1 MKQIVQNY
9 NSGELQL
16 ADVPVP
22 LCRPG
27 GVLVRAAYSLVS
39 AGTERMKVDQ
49 ARMNLLAKARARPDQ
64 VRQVLQ
70 SVRQN
75 GVVDTYR
82 KVRERLDALTP
93 LGYSLAGVAEEV
105 GAGID
110 EFRVGDRIACA
121 GEGIACHAEFVAVPR
136 NLCAKV
142 PDGVDLK
149 DAAFGTV
156 GAIALHGVRQAGVT
170 IGDSVLVIGLGL
182 VGLLAV
188 QILKAAGCRVIG
200 VDLDAHKLD
209 LARACGAE
217 LVLNRMEPALVE
229 NVQEFTGGAGVDVAY
244 VAASANSA
252 DPLDLAGQ
260 VTRDRGRVV
269 IVGQVRVAADWRAYY
284 QKELS
289 VVMSRSYG
297 PGRYDPM
304 YEHKGIDYP
313 VGYVRWT
320 LRRNLAEF
328 LRLVATGAVR
338 PARLSPE
345 VFPLAEAEAV
355 YEGLHNGRH
364 AAGLLFEYPVD
375 AARTPRVE
383 LPREKTNGRL
393 RSAGPQLAT
402 ASRPWR
408 PDRRG
413 GSPASR
419 MPGTGGVPQT
429 VRVGLIG
436 AGNFATGTLIPALK
450 SAGNVRLRAVC
461 SAGGLTASSAGRR
474 HGFEYAASDY
484 RELLADPDIDAVVIA
499 TRHDT
504 HARFAAEALRTG
516 KHVFVEKPL
525 ALTPE
530 QLDAVVAAQ
539 QESGCVLMVGFNRRF
554 SPLSVAVRDFFAPH
568 TGPLAVVCR
577 VNAGPLKADSW
588 YQDAEE
594 GGWRIVSEGCHFVD
608 LIQFLAG
615 SPPVQVS
622 AEMLGGA
629 TIGGPHDNCAVTLKL
644 ADGSLGT
651 LIYLANGD
659 PAFDKE
665 RIEVFGQGRAAAIEN
680 WHCARLSG
688 GGRAR
693 TIKARGAGKGHR
705 HEMAAFV
712 DAIRTGSPSPLPLEQ
727 AVAATLGT
735 LAIQNALTAGGP
747 VLVGGPSVNGLRDAG
762 LPPRRP
768 GCGPA
773 LQGECGRPARA

>member
-9 NSGELQL
+9 NSGALQL

-49 ARMNLLAKARARPDQ
+49 ARMSLLAKARARPDQ

-93 LGYSLAGVAEEV
+93 LGYSLAGVVEEV

-110 EFRVGDRIACA
+110 EFRVGDRVACA
-121 GEGIACHAEFVAVPR
+121 GEGIACHAEFVTVPR

-209 LARACGAE
+209 LARACGAD

-229 NVQEFTGGAGVDVAY
+229 NVQEFTGHAGVDVAY
-244 VAASANSA
+244 VAAGANSA

-297 PGRYDPM
+297 PGRYDPT
-304 YEHKGIDYP
+304 YERKGIDYP

-338 PARLSPE
+338 PARLSPA
-345 VFPLAEAEAV
+345 VYPLAEAEAV

-364 AAGLLFEYPVD
+364 AAGLLFEYPPD

-383 LPREKTNGRL
+383 LPHGKTNGRS
-393 RSAGPQLAT
+393 RGAGPEPAG
-402 ASRPWR
+402 
-408 PDRRG
+408 RG

-419 MPGTGGVPQT
+419 VPGTNGVSRT

-450 SAGNVRLRAVC
+450 AAGDVRLRGVC
-461 SAGGLTASSAGRR
+461 SAGGLSATSAGQR
-474 HGFEYAASDY
+474 HGFEYVASDY
-484 RELLADPDIDAVVIA
+484 RELLADHDIDAVVIA

-504 HARFAAEALRTG
+504 HARFAAEALRAG

-530 QLDAVVAAQ
+530 QLDEVVNAQ
-539 QESGCVLMVGFNRRF
+539 QASGGILMVGFNRRF
-554 SPLSVAVRDFFAPH
+554 SPLSVAVRDFFTPH

-629 TIGGPHDNCAVTLKL
+629 TTGGPHDNCVVTLRL

-651 LIYLANGD
+651 LVYLANGD

-680 WHCARLSG
+680 WHCARVFG

-693 TIKARGAGKGHR
+693 KIKARGSGKGHR

-712 DAIRTGSPSPLPLEQ
+712 DAIRTGGPSPLPLEQ
-727 AVAATLGT
+727 AVAATLAT
-735 LAIQNALTAGGP
+735 LAIQAALTAGGP
-747 VLVGGPSVNGLRDAG
+747 VLVGGSSVTDPHDAG
-762 LPPRRP
+762 L
-768 GCGPA
+768 GGPA
-773 LQGECGRPARA
+773 LLGECGRLAGDGEYGRPARA